1 MASISRP
8 PLAVPFFSVLIAFVL
23 CGWSLVQGAW
33 RVSVPAISGAFGP
46 VWIAAEEGLFK
57 KYGLDAEV
65 VYIRGATQT
74 TAAFLSGEVQVGATG
89 GDGVVAAY
97 RASNRDL
104 AIIGAV
110 SNKLVLSMMAHA
122 SVRTPSDLK
131 GKTVAISRFGG
142 IVDFGARYIL
152 LRSGLEPGK
161 DVSLIQAGGVPEVIA
176 VMEKGLAQAGVMS
189 PPTTL
194 KATQL
199 GYRELADLAQ
209 ADFPYASIVL
219 IARRQLLR
227 ERAPLVESFLKA
239 YSEGAALYRKDK
251 SLAFRVLSKYT
262 KTNDEKVLEE
272 TYRAYALGAIPRVP
286 VVPQE
291 ALQNVIDSRKEPD
304 RPGLAPLRAEDIL
317 DMGLLL
323 KLQREGFFE
332 TLPR

>member
-1 MASISRP
+1 MLRQPLLPQAAASF
-8 PLAVPFFSVLIAFVL
+8 AVFIVVLL
-23 CGWSLVQGAW
+23 WGWSPVQGAW
-33 RVSVPAISGAFGP
+33 RVSVPSISGAFGP
-46 VWIAAEEGLFK
+46 VWIAADEGFFK
-57 KYGLDAEV
+57 KHGLDAEV
-65 VYIRGATQT
+65 VYIRGAPQT
-74 TAAFLSGEVQVGATG
+74 IAAFLAGEVHAGALG
-89 GDGVVAAY
+89 SEAVVAAY
-97 RASNRDL
+97 RSGNRDL

-110 SNKLVLSMMAHA
+110 ANKLVLSMMAHP

-152 LRSGLEPGK
+152 ARSGLEPGR
-161 DVSLIQAGGVPEVIA
+161 DVTIIQAGGGPEVVAI
-176 VMEKGLAQAGVMS
+176 MEKGLAQAGVMS

-194 KATQL
+194 KAKQL
-199 GYRELADLAQ
+199 GYRELVDLAQ

-227 ERAPLVESFLKA
+227 ERATLVESLLKA
-239 YSEGAALYRKDK
+239 YSEGAAVYRKDK

-262 KTNDEKVLEE
+262 RTKDDKVLEE

-291 ALQNVIDSRKEPD
+291 ALQNAIDSRRESD
-304 RPGLAPLRAEDIL
+304 RPGLAPLRAEDLL
-317 DMGLLL
+317 DMGPLL